1 MSVTQLSLTD
11 DTPVSSSGE
20 PPLPSSEIEELRP
33 LGPGDVVGAYR
44 IVSEVGRGAMGVV
57 FLAIDEQL
65 QRKVALKVIHA
76 SLLSD
81 RLRELFK
88 NEARAMALV
97 NDPHVLTI
105 HAFGEHE
112 SVPYFVMEFVEGE
125 TLQEWLER
133 TPLPD
138 IDVALSILSDVSQG
152 LAAIHAAGA
161 IHRDIKPSNLLLDSA
176 LRARVADFGLA
187 MALDQSSV
195 REIAGTPAY
204 MAPEIAFNGTSKSS
218 PTVQTDV
225 YSLACVAYELLTGRP
240 PFQANNEAGV
250 LVQHA
255 TMPVPPP
262 SSIRPDLPAA
272 FDRVLLDAL
281 EKKPENRTPNAE
293 LFRRCLLEARRESLE
308 PVRILVAEDDDD
320 FRDLLG
326 LILLREFPGAD
337 VECVRNGAELLRCF
351 DRKPAS
357 AILIDLQMPE
367 LDGFAVTRLLRERPT
382 AANVPIIVLT
392 AAGGPQE
399 WARLSALGAD
409 RFMVKPV
416 NLEDVVTLTRRAVR
430 ERASW
435 LPDSRPNNRPE
446 SRPGSRQSAE
456 HAPASVEASEQPTR
470 QVVR

>member
-1 MSVTQLSLTD
+1 
-11 DTPVSSSGE
+11 
-20 PPLPSSEIEELRP
+20 
-33 LGPGDVVGAYR
+33 
-44 IVSEVGRGAMGVV
+44 
-57 FLAIDEQL
+57 
-65 QRKVALKVIHA
+65 
-76 SLLSD
+76 
-81 RLRELFK
+81 
-88 NEARAMALV
+88 
-97 NDPHVLTI
+97 
-105 HAFGEHE
+105 
-112 SVPYFVMEFVEGE
+112 
-125 TLQEWLER
+125 
-133 TPLPD
+133 
-138 IDVALSILSDVSQG
+138 
-152 LAAIHAAGA
+152 
-161 IHRDIKPSNLLLDSA
+161 
-176 LRARVADFGLA
+176 
-187 MALDQSSV
+187 
-195 REIAGTPAY
+195 
-204 MAPEIAFNGTSKSS
+204 PEIVFNGTSRSS
-218 PTVQTDV
+218 PTVQSDV
-225 YSLACVAYELLTGRP
+225 YSLACVAFELLTGRP
-240 PFQANNEAGV
+240 PFQANNEVGV

-255 TMPVPPP
+255 TAPVPRP
-262 SSIRPDLPAA
+262 SSIRPDLPIA

-281 EKKPENRTPNAE
+281 EKKPENRTPSAE

-337 VECVRNGAELLRCF
+337 VECVRNGAELLQCF

-367 LDGFAVTRLLRERPT
+367 LDGFAVTRLLRERPN

-435 LPDSRPNNRPE
+435 LPDSRPGGRGDA
-446 SRPGSRQSAE
+446 RSA
-456 HAPASVEASEQPTR
+456 ASHPTPTPTDPSEQPTR

>member
-1 MSVTQLSLTD
+1 MERALDNASVTQLSLTD
-11 DTPVSSSGE
+11 ETPASRAEPTSSVQ
-20 PPLPSSEIEELRP
+20 PPRP

-44 IVSEVGRGAMGVV
+44 IVSEIGRGAMGVV

-65 QRKVALKVIHA
+65 ERKVALKVIHA
-76 SLLSD
+76 NLLSD

-97 NDPHVLTI
+97 NDSHVLTI
-105 HAFGEHE
+105 HAFGEYE

-125 TLQEWLER
+125 TVQDWLER
-133 TPLPD
+133 TPLPP
-138 IDVALSILSDVSQG
+138 IDVALNILSDVSKG
-152 LAAIHAAGA
+152 IAAIHAAGA
-161 IHRDIKPSNLLLDSA
+161 IHRDIKPSNLLLDSS

-187 MALDQSSV
+187 MPARDQSAV
-195 REIAGTPAY
+195 REVAGTPAY
-204 MAPEIAFNGTSKSS
+204 MAPEIAFNGTAASS
-218 PTVQTDV
+218 PTIQSDV
-225 YSLACVAYELLTGRP
+225 YSLACVAYELLTGHP
-240 PFQANNEAGV
+240 PFAANNEVGV

-255 TMPVPPP
+255 TMPVPRP
-262 SSIRPDLPAA
+262 SSLRPDLPAA
-272 FDRVLLDAL
+272 FDSVLLKAL
-281 EKKPENRTPNAE
+281 EKKPEDRTPSAE

-326 LILLREFPGAD
+326 LILRREFPGAD
-337 VECVRNGAELLRCF
+337 VECVRNGAQLLECF
-351 DRKPAS
+351 DNKPAS

-367 LDGFAVTRLLRERPT
+367 LDGFSVTKMLRARPN

-430 ERASW
+430 ERSSW
-435 LPDSRPNNRPE
+435 VPDSKPPRPPE
-446 SRPGSRQSAE
+446 AQHEQTQVSLDA
-456 HAPASVEASEQPTR
+456 AEQPTR
-470 QVVR
+470 PMMR